1 MPKTLTQKALL
12 TLIAE
17 VVLFIAPLLIQKHI
31 ESDDALY
38 YYYIAWIA
46 LSIAINLALIIILI
60 VNKPKN
66 FLRYIPVLLL
76 MPILPFAIFIFLIS
90 GRVC

>member
-1 MPKTLTQKALL
+1 MPKTLTQKAFL

-17 VVLFIAPLLIQKHI
+17 VALLLVPLLLQEHI
-31 ESDDALY
+31 SSEDMQNC
-38 YYYIAWIA
+38 YITWLVLVIA
-46 LSIAINLALIIILI
+46 VNLALVIMLI

-66 FLRYIPVLLL
+66 FGYCIPILLL
-76 MPILPFAIFIFLIS
+76 MPVLPFAIFIFLIS